1 MDLIEQ
7 AVFTSAETDR
17 SAGYQ
22 VVASSPG
29 VCEADAREL
38 AVWSPSHD
46 ALADPTPG
54 AVSINF
60 HPLPSGAYCV
70 SRTAPAGWEYSGR
83 GARVYTQCLIVP
95 PESLSRF
102 ANNPFALIR
111 AALAGGS
118 LRAYEEVPNR
128 LEPFRLAGRAAAVDS
143 TLLARLAAN
152 PGADW
157 IASLIQAALNSVSIA
172 IAGGPPAQQVIAGL
186 INCLPP
192 ECRTEFSFSTGLR
205 FSSRRPFRVV
215 ALSDDV
221 DEQRRVRRLYSV
233 TLLDLSGDPPT
244 ECKPIDSWARLIHR
258 VLKSGRTSLLATQ
271 LSNRQME
278 IAIED
283 LDALGLQFLEELDSV
298 QEERGAPAPLEVATD
313 EATSGGEAPA
323 ANLRG
328 EDPGDLPETVP
339 SGRPLPPSS
348 LPLAELQRAHQAHRR
363 FQREGSSTAP
373 AKCKRTVPSALL
385 DPESPE
391 TLAMLERLD
400 DLVYQAVAGDTGS
413 MEQLKTFWPEVRRE
427 LGDQM
432 LAESREQYLRY
443 ALSIW
448 DEYIEPD
455 GVRQPWRAV
464 QSLDV
469 LCVLF
474 DEA

>member
-22 VVASSPG
+22 VVASSAG
-29 VCEADAREL
+29 VRDADAREL

-46 ALADPTPG
+46 AMLDSTPD

-70 SRTAPAGWEYSGR
+70 SRTTPAGWEYSGR
-83 GARVYTQCLIVP
+83 GVRVYTQCLIVP
-95 PESLSRF
+95 PAVLSRF
-102 ANNPFALIR
+102 ANNPFAVVR
-111 AALAGGS
+111 AALAGGA
-118 LRAYEEVPNR
+118 LRAYQEVPNR
-128 LEPFRLAGRAAAVDS
+128 LEPLRLAGRAAAVDS

-157 IASLIQAALNSVSIA
+157 MASLIQAALNSMSIA

-192 ECRTEFSFSTGLR
+192 ECRTEFPFSTGLR

-215 ALSDDV
+215 ALSGDE
-221 DEQRRVRRLYSV
+221 DEQRRMKRLYSV
-233 TLLDLSGDPPT
+233 TLLDLSDDPPP
-244 ECKPIDSWARLIHR
+244 EWRPMDSWARLIQR
-258 VLKSGRTSLLATQ
+258 VLKSGRTSLLAAQ

-278 IAIED
+278 IGVED
-283 LDALGLQFLEELDSV
+283 LHALGLQLLEESDTV
-298 QEERGAPAPLEVATD
+298 EEEPGGPRLEVPTNAATPGA
-313 EATSGGEAPA
+313 EAPNADRGGEDRSDSPA
-323 ANLRG
+323 SVR
-328 EDPGDLPETVP
+328 
-339 SGRPLPPSS
+339 SGSPLPQSS
-348 LPLAELQRAHQAHRR
+348 VPPGELQRAHGAHRR
-363 FQREGSSTAP
+363 FEREASSTA
-373 AKCKRTVPSALL
+373 ALKCKRTAPSVLL
-385 DPESPE
+385 DPENPDVLE
-391 TLAMLERLD
+391 MLERLD
-400 DLVYQAVAGDTGS
+400 DLVYEAIAGDTVAIEELR
-413 MEQLKTFWPEVRRE
+413 MFWPEVRRE
-427 LGDQM
+427 LGDEM

-448 DEYIEPD
+448 DECVDPD
-455 GVRQPWRAV
+455 GVRHAWRAV

-474 DEA
+474 DEV